1 MENRG
6 KVALISVSG
15 ALVIIGIG
23 VGLYFLLKDK
33 DDKKGGKDEKE
44 EPKDELTKDQAL
56 NIIVNAKSGRKRS
69 SFAPFDEWFLIEWAN
84 AIRDGKPTWV
94 SKTGKTHSTQTARVV
109 TA

>member
-33 DDKKGGKDEKE
+33 DGKKGGKNGNDD
-44 EPKDELTKDQAL
+44 KDELTKDQAL

-69 SFAPFDEWFLIEWAN
+69 DFATFDEWFLNEWAN

-94 SKTGKTHSTQTARVV
+94 SKTGRTHSTQTARVV